1 MGDLTPGSRVGS
13 ETCRPQGGPL
23 KNRFPMGHFG
33 GNLVFNLSG
42 DNANI
47 LHLQEPLSNCLS
59 DFLCFT
65 NDSINYMHI
74 ETYSDV

>member
-1 MGDLTPGSRVGS
+1 
-13 ETCRPQGGPL
+13 
-23 KNRFPMGHFG
+23 MGHFG